1 MRPLISEV
9 KRKAEKNSFIVRV
22 ALRASTVGL
31 VFQSLGAAFLAGS
44 GETSPG
50 QFGDSH
56 LELLLEGAFG
66 FGELFDL
73 QLLAVK
79 RAIIAGQGGGRAVL
93 VGEQGV
99 VLVANQ
105 NLLAVPDV
113 DPVFRA
119 RFRFVLQDGDDTG
132 AVGGVVLWQLC
143 AGSFTKGGKYVREL
157 DKVIDNWSCSLTTR
171 SLHVKKGVLN
181 KIEKTVPLEKITD
194 LQMSQGWIMRRFDLR
209 TIAVETA
216 GQSGPGSLISL
227 MGIKD
232 TERFRRDVLDQR
244 DRMGGDTASAPTASD
259 DGRTDPVLIEIRDS
273 LKETTQLLERLV
285 EQGRG

>member
-1 MRPLISEV
+1 MELGKNEKIIEEAV
-9 KRKAEKNSFIVRV
+9 FDKAAIIRYYW
-22 ALRASTVGL
+22 VGL
-31 VFQSLGAAFLAGS
+31 LWLCVPIVTIPLA
-44 GETSPG
+44 
-50 QFGDSH
+50 
-56 LELLLEGAFG
+56 LIL
-66 FGELFDL
+66 
-73 QLLAVK
+73 
-79 RAIIAGQGGGRAVL
+79 AIIYKL
-93 VGEQGV
+93 V
-99 VLVANQ
+99 
-105 NLLAVPDV
+105 
-113 DPVFRA
+113 
-119 RFRFVLQDGDDTG
+119 
-132 AVGGVVLWQLC
+132 
-143 AGSFTKGGKYVREL
+143 L

-244 DRMGGDTASAPTASD
+244 DRMGGETASAPTASD

-285 EQGRG
+285 KQGRG